1 MGAPYLGRA
10 GRGFG
15 RLQKPTVPTAS
26 ADPLVPLFA
35 GLLSGNVSD
44 AMETLGLRRAVIT
57 GYLALGPGEEPVV
70 GRAFTI
76 RQHRKHGA
84 DDRTANL
91 TKHVQ
96 VSREL
101 AQAGDVIVI
110 DTGGIADVA
119 TWGEAHS
126 ARCLRRG
133 IAGMVTNGATRD
145 AELIRRM
152 RFPAFCRA
160 FSPIKGAWDTET
172 ASVNEPVVLDAV
184 QIRPGDI
191 IFADETG
198 IIVIPPVHARQV
210 ADLAAQIKLREDAA
224 LNEELTRYG

>member
-1 MGAPYLGRA
+1 M
-10 GRGFG
+10 
-15 RLQKPTVPTAS
+15 PTVP

-35 GLLSGNVSD
+35 GLLSANVSD
-44 AMETLGLRRAVIT
+44 AMETLGLRRSVIT
-57 GYLALGPGEEPVV
+57 GYKALGPGGVAVV
-70 GRAFTI
+70 GRAFTV
-76 RQHRKHGA
+76 RQHRKHA
-84 DDRTANL
+84 SDERSANL
-91 TKHVQ
+91 TKHVE

-133 IAGMVTNGATRD
+133 IAGMITNGATRD
-145 AELIRRM
+145 AGPIRAL
-152 RFPAFCRA
+152 RFPVFCRA
-160 FSPIKGAWDTET
+160 FSPVKGAWDTET
-172 ASVNEPVVLDAV
+172 ASINAPVVLDAV

-198 IIVIPPVHARQV
+198 IVVVPTTHARQV
-210 ADLAAQIKLREDAA
+210 AELATQIKNREDAA
-224 LNEELTRYG
+224 LSEELKQWND